1 VRPPAAPP
9 LELLPAGGFR
19 FAIITSRFNEAIT
32 QALRDGAR
40 EALIEAGA
48 SEAALEL
55 FDVPGAFEL
64 PQAARCAAETGRFD
78 AVVCLGCVVRGETAH
93 FEYISSAAANG
104 IMAAAGE
111 TGVPM
116 AFGVLTTDT
125 LAQAQARSIPGPDN
139 KGREAAA
146 AAIEMATMFRKLGR
160 PPAKVSTTG
169 GLGFT
174 GRS

>member
-1 VRPPAAPP
+1 V
-9 LELLPAGGFR
+9 LLPAGGFR
-19 FAIITSRFNEAIT
+19 FAIVTSRFNETIT
-32 QALRDGAR
+32 HALRDGAR

-48 SEAALEL
+48 GDAALEL
-55 FDVPGAFEL
+55 FEVPGAFEL

-78 AVVCLGCVVRGETAH
+78 AVICLGCVIRGETAH

-104 IMAAAGE
+104 IMSAAGD

-125 LAQAQARSIPGPDN
+125 MAQAHARSAPGPDN

-160 PPAKVSTTG
+160 PPAKVSTTA